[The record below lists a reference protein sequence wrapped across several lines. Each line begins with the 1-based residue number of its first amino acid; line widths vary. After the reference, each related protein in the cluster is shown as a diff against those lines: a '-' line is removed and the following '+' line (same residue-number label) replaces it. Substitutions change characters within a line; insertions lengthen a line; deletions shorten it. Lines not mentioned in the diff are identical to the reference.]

1 MQKKEKKFL
10 KKPINGTKFTI
21 AISSAKGGVGKS
33 TFAINFA
40 SALSLLGKKVGVLDA
55 DVFGPS
61 LSKLMGIKEKPVIA
75 DNKQIEPINKFNL
88 QCMSMGFLVDENTPM
103 IWRGPMVI
111 SAIKTLTEKVNWH
124 DLDIIV
130 IDMPPGTGDTQLTFA
145 QDIKIDGAIIIS
157 SPQELALADVKRG
170 IQMFDRTEIPIIGL
184 IDNSKIKCISS
195 SKDRYK
201 RFLATCY
208 KDKVNL
214 NKWMV
219 RNGNAVAYKRYSK
232 DYVRDEAYAKENKL
246 GVWEGSFMM
255 PEKWRKLN

>member
-10 KKPINGTKFTI
+10 KKPINGTKFTL

-61 LSKLMGIKEKPVIA
+61 LSKLMDIQEKPVIA

-124 DLDIIV
+124 DLDFIIV
-130 IDMPPGTGDTQLTFA
+130 DMPPGTGDTQLTFA

-157 SPQELALADVKRG
+157 TPQELALADVKRG

-184 IDNSKIKCISS
+184 IDNMSSFSADGKTYNIFGEGGVEKAAKEFNKKFLGKIPLDIDLRKSADEGQPLVNKNKDHSISKI
-195 SKDRYK
+195 
-201 RFLATCY
+201 FL
-208 KDKVNL
+208 DL
-214 NKWMV
+214 
-219 RNGNAVAYKRYSK
+219 
-232 DYVRDEAYAKENKL
+232 AKKIT
-246 GVWEGSFMM
+246 EGFQ
-255 PEKWRKLN
+255 